1 MISFLTDITVDG
13 VALWVVLLICV
24 GVFLGAFMDA
34 IAGGGGIITV
44 PTYLMGLSNLP
55 IYNALGTNKLSSG
68 IGTIFSTARFIHQG
82 LVDWRLFAPAV
93 ILSLTGSVC
102 GTWLQHHTPAVVLK
116 YLLLVVLP
124 VVAFIT
130 LRTRKWPDETA
141 PLDPWLRRLIIW
153 GSAFVIGG
161 YDGYYGPGTG
171 TFMMIALVRFAK
183 LDTRHAAG
191 GVKVINLA
199 SNIGG
204 VCSALMAGTVVLGV
218 GLAAALASILGHY
231 LGAGLAIR
239 NGSKIVRPAVVVVL
253 LLLLVVDENNIRR
266 ISEQKE
272 LNEHMLMETRMR
284 ILENRTYMELRHLV
298 HDLKSPLTS
307 MQALVGVV
315 KLSAGRRGDQTEG
328 EYLERIETMIDRM
341 SSMIS
346 EILHE
351 EQRSVVTT
359 QELLDAVMA
368 QISSAEYADLV
379 HTENR
384 APEAKIR
391 INKIRFSRVLIN
403 LVENAAYAVRRPD
416 GKIWI
421 RVEETEGAE
430 IRFQV
435 EDNGT
440 GIPRELLGEIWEKG
454 FSIRSSSGLGLNFV
468 QQVVEQCGGSV
479 ELESVEREGTVV
491 TVSLPPCEEDVCE
504 TGPV

>member
-1 MISFLTDITVDG
+1 MDLKREHELGQTAEARKRTDRDLRCIG
-13 VALWVVLLICV
+13 WGLVLL
-24 GVFLGAFMDA
+24 GVLMPALVTVENT
-34 IAGGGGIITV
+34 GIYRT
-44 PTYLMGLSNLP
+44 LMNG
-55 IYNALGTNKLSSG
+55 IYQGQEIYVLLAALK
-68 IGTIFSTARFIHQG
+68 
-82 LVDWRLFAPAV
+82 
-93 ILSLTGSVC
+93 
-102 GTWLQHHTPAVVLK
+102 
-116 YLLLVVLP
+116 LVVLNAVRAYP
-124 VVAFIT
+124 HYMGVFFLV
-130 LRTRKWPDETA
+130 ETFRGME
-141 PLDPWLRRLIIW
+141 LRRRL
-153 GSAFVIGG
+153 
-161 YDGYYGPGTG
+161 
-171 TFMMIALVRFAK
+171 
-183 LDTRHAAG
+183 
-191 GVKVINLA
+191 
-199 SNIGG
+199 
-204 VCSALMAGTVVLGV
+204 
-218 GLAAALASILGHY
+218 LASIAAVGILIPGVY
-231 LGAGLAIR
+231 LLINRIYGIRYDFGIPALSMIAMIWVLAKIDFSFVGLMKKGLMVAFFITALQFLDMMPLLWNFPFGR
-239 NGSKIVRPAVVVVL
+239 GESSYDIKLVSKFLQADSFLQAMATIFFALFLFMSVL

-328 EYLERIETMIDRM
+328 EYLERIETIIDRM

>member
-1 MISFLTDITVDG
+1 MAFFITALQFLDMMPLLWNFPFGRGESSYDIKLVSKFLQADSFLQ
-13 VALWVVLLICV
+13 AM
-24 GVFLGAFMDA
+24 A
-34 IAGGGGIITV
+34 
-44 PTYLMGLSNLP
+44 
-55 IYNALGTNKLSSG
+55 
-68 IGTIFSTARFIHQG
+68 TIFFA
-82 LVDWRLFAPAV
+82 LF
-93 ILSLTGSVC
+93 L
-102 GTWLQHHTPAVVLK
+102 
-116 YLLLVVLP
+116 
-124 VVAFIT
+124 
-130 LRTRKWPDETA
+130 
-141 PLDPWLRRLIIW
+141 
-153 GSAFVIGG
+153 
-161 YDGYYGPGTG
+161 
-171 TFMMIALVRFAK
+171 FM
-183 LDTRHAAG
+183 
-191 GVKVINLA
+191 
-199 SNIGG
+199 S
-204 VCSALMAGTVVLGV
+204 
-218 GLAAALASILGHY
+218 
-231 LGAGLAIR
+231 
-239 NGSKIVRPAVVVVL
+239 VL

-359 QELLDAVMA
+359 QELLDAVMV

>member
-1 MISFLTDITVDG
+1 
-13 VALWVVLLICV
+13 
-24 GVFLGAFMDA
+24 
-34 IAGGGGIITV
+34 
-44 PTYLMGLSNLP
+44 
-55 IYNALGTNKLSSG
+55 
-68 IGTIFSTARFIHQG
+68 
-82 LVDWRLFAPAV
+82 
-93 ILSLTGSVC
+93 
-102 GTWLQHHTPAVVLK
+102 
-116 YLLLVVLP
+116 
-124 VVAFIT
+124 
-130 LRTRKWPDETA
+130 
-141 PLDPWLRRLIIW
+141 
-153 GSAFVIGG
+153 
-161 YDGYYGPGTG
+161 
-171 TFMMIALVRFAK
+171 
-183 LDTRHAAG
+183 
-191 GVKVINLA
+191 
-199 SNIGG
+199 
-204 VCSALMAGTVVLGV
+204 
-218 GLAAALASILGHY
+218 
-231 LGAGLAIR
+231 
-239 NGSKIVRPAVVVVL
+239 
-253 LLLLVVDENNIRR
+253 
-266 ISEQKE
+266 
-272 LNEHMLMETRMR
+272 
-284 ILENRTYMELRHLV
+284 
-298 HDLKSPLTS
+298 
-307 MQALVGVV
+307 
-315 KLSAGRRGDQTEG
+315 
-328 EYLERIETMIDRM
+328 MIDRM

-491 TVSLPPCEEDVCE
+491 TVSLPPCDGGMCVRQDQYELKGAVLEAPLEWQGLRAGSGRGASWLRGWRGRTERRLPAAADRS
-504 TGPV
+504 

>member
-1 MISFLTDITVDG
+1 M
-13 VALWVVLLICV
+13 
-24 GVFLGAFMDA
+24 
-34 IAGGGGIITV
+34 
-44 PTYLMGLSNLP
+44 
-55 IYNALGTNKLSSG
+55 
-68 IGTIFSTARFIHQG
+68 
-82 LVDWRLFAPAV
+82 
-93 ILSLTGSVC
+93 
-102 GTWLQHHTPAVVLK
+102 
-116 YLLLVVLP
+116 
-124 VVAFIT
+124 
-130 LRTRKWPDETA
+130 
-141 PLDPWLRRLIIW
+141 
-153 GSAFVIGG
+153 
-161 YDGYYGPGTG
+161 
-171 TFMMIALVRFAK
+171 
-183 LDTRHAAG
+183 
-191 GVKVINLA
+191 
-199 SNIGG
+199 
-204 VCSALMAGTVVLGV
+204 
-218 GLAAALASILGHY
+218 
-231 LGAGLAIR
+231 
-239 NGSKIVRPAVVVVL
+239 
-253 LLLLVVDENNIRR
+253 
-266 ISEQKE
+266 
-272 LNEHMLMETRMR
+272 
-284 ILENRTYMELRHLV
+284 
-298 HDLKSPLTS
+298 
-307 MQALVGVV
+307 GVV

>member
-1 MISFLTDITVDG
+1 
-13 VALWVVLLICV
+13 
-24 GVFLGAFMDA
+24 
-34 IAGGGGIITV
+34 
-44 PTYLMGLSNLP
+44 
-55 IYNALGTNKLSSG
+55 
-68 IGTIFSTARFIHQG
+68 
-82 LVDWRLFAPAV
+82 
-93 ILSLTGSVC
+93 
-102 GTWLQHHTPAVVLK
+102 
-116 YLLLVVLP
+116 
-124 VVAFIT
+124 
-130 LRTRKWPDETA
+130 
-141 PLDPWLRRLIIW
+141 
-153 GSAFVIGG
+153 
-161 YDGYYGPGTG
+161 
-171 TFMMIALVRFAK
+171 
-183 LDTRHAAG
+183 
-191 GVKVINLA
+191 
-199 SNIGG
+199 
-204 VCSALMAGTVVLGV
+204 
-218 GLAAALASILGHY
+218 
-231 LGAGLAIR
+231 
-239 NGSKIVRPAVVVVL
+239 
-253 LLLLVVDENNIRR
+253 
-266 ISEQKE
+266 
-272 LNEHMLMETRMR
+272 MR

-421 RVEETEGAE
+421 RVEE
-430 IRFQV
+430 
-435 EDNGT
+435 NGT

>member
-1 MISFLTDITVDG
+1 MPENRDI
-13 VALWVVLLICV
+13 LER
-24 GVFLGAFMDA
+24 M
-34 IAGGGGIITV
+34 
-44 PTYLMGLSNLP
+44 
-55 IYNALGTNKLSSG
+55 
-68 IGTIFSTARFIHQG
+68 TA
-82 LVDWRLFAPAV
+82 A
-93 ILSLTGSVC
+93 
-102 GTWLQHHTPAVVLK
+102 
-116 YLLLVVLP
+116 
-124 VVAFIT
+124 
-130 LRTRKWPDETA
+130 
-141 PLDPWLRRLIIW
+141 
-153 GSAFVIGG
+153 
-161 YDGYYGPGTG
+161 
-171 TFMMIALVRFAK
+171 
-183 LDTRHAAG
+183 
-191 GVKVINLA
+191 
-199 SNIGG
+199 
-204 VCSALMAGTVVLGV
+204 
-218 GLAAALASILGHY
+218 
-231 LGAGLAIR
+231 
-239 NGSKIVRPAVVVVL
+239 
-253 LLLLVVDENNIRR
+253 
-266 ISEQKE
+266 QKE
-272 LNEHMLMETRMR
+272 AA
-284 ILENRTYMELRHLV
+284 EL
-298 HDLKSPLTS
+298 
-307 MQALVGVV
+307 
-315 KLSAGRRGDQTEG
+315 
-328 EYLERIETMIDRM
+328 
-341 SSMIS
+341 
-346 EILHE
+346 ILHARGILAE
-351 EQRSVVTT
+351 IKTGHRDVVTEFASKV